1 MQSAEESNEIEGIH
15 PVNDGN
21 GCMRRLLTTLLLY
34 RAGHIIGRY
43 VSLESKIAKDKEP
56 YYATIEQCQNG
67 WHVNAEDSA
76 QYIKYLLRTILA
88 AHHDFEER
96 IDMVDGRQSAV
107 ETVRC
112 AVFGLFGKL

>member
-1 MQSAEESNEIEGIH
+1 MHEPSAHDATAVS
-15 PVNDGN
+15 
-21 GCMRRLLTTLLLY
+21 RRP
-34 RAGHIIGRY
+34 Y
-43 VSLESKIAKDKEP
+43 VLLESKIAKDKEP

-96 IDMVDGRQSAV
+96 IDMVGGRQSAV

-112 AVFGLFGKL
+112 AVFGRFGKL

>member
-67 WHVNAEDSA
+67 WHVNAESTSSIRHA
-76 QYIKYLLRTILA
+76 QAERPSTPTMLGCEIRVASMRLLEI
-88 AHHDFEER
+88 
-96 IDMVDGRQSAV
+96 
-107 ETVRC
+107 C
-112 AVFGLFGKL
+112 